1 MDKSKSTDEELV
13 LGCIKNN
20 KKSQEILYKKYFGKL
35 CTVAHRYVGKEFCK
49 DIAQDSF
56 VKFFNNVK
64 VYKGGNVE
72 GWLRR
77 ITANTALDHLRADS
91 HMNFVRAGDE
101 DESEILDN
109 LIVEHNLIDYK
120 IDPDEEKEYF
130 RVLKYKVSEEELLEM
145 INNLASCYRAA
156 FNLYVFEG
164 LDLNEIAAYLGNS
177 PQTIKS
183 NLYRARLK
191 LMKQLED
198 RIEKRVIT

>member
-1 MDKSKSTDEELV
+1 VNKSKSTDEELV

-35 CTVAHRYVGKEFCK
+35 CAVAHRYVGREFCK

-64 VYKGGNVE
+64 IHKGGNVE

-91 HMNFVRAGDE
+91 RMSFVRAGDE
-101 DESEILDN
+101 DENEILDN

-130 RVLKYKVSEEELLEM
+130 RVLKYKISEKELLDM
-145 INNLASCYRAA
+145 ISSLSTCYKTA

-164 LDLNEIAAYLGNS
+164 LDLNEIATYLGNS

-183 NLYRARLK
+183 NLYRARLQLMEK
-191 LMKQLED
+191 LES